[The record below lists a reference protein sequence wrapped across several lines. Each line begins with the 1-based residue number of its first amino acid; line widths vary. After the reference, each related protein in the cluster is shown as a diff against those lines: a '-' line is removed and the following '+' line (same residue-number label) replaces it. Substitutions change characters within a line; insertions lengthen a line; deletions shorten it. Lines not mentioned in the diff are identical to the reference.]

1 MVSFTAQG
9 VAMNCADNAAAISL
23 SPDGTIEVTAMTDV
37 SISSEELISL
47 QAEEN
52 LSLTALGNVQIIN
65 AAGSDITVSETIN
78 VHGNRIMAEEKFA
91 LAFTPAPLKI
101 LRLRP
106 YSPIWNLQSVYGK
119 PTMDSNPTKNQI
131 KKVATNFRLTTS

>member
-65 AAGSDITVSETIN
+65 AAGSDITVSETITDY
-78 VHGNRIMAEEKFA
+78 
-91 LAFTPAPLKI
+91 AFTISFNALPALNFGALHAAI
-101 LRLRP
+101 FIV
-106 YSPIWNLQSVYGK
+106 SPV
-119 PTMDSNPTKNQI
+119 
-131 KKVATNFRLTTS
+131 